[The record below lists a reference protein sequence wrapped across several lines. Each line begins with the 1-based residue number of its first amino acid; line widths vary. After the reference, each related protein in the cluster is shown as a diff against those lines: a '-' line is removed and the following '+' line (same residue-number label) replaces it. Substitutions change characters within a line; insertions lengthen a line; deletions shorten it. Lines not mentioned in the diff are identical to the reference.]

1 MKFGLDFD
9 DSLLGHPKMA
19 DWKELPPLET
29 PKKPK
34 GLEPEKEKKAKA
46 EKKKCVV
53 M

>member
-9 DSLLGHPKMA
+9 DSLRAHPKVA
-19 DWKELPPLET
+19 DWKELPPLKA

-34 GLEPEKEKKAKA
+34 GQKPENEKKAKA
-46 EKKKCVV
+46 EKKKCAV